1 MRGQSTIGEG
11 LFLRTIRIFFEKRS
25 RAKYISH
32 LDCTRCMQRAIKRAG
47 LPVWYTEGFNPHLY
61 LTFALPLALGY
72 EGLRETMDIRLMDD
86 DMPLDQV
93 QDRLNAVLPQG
104 FRVVQVSQAKGKP
117 AEIAWAQYQVL
128 LGCDGTTPRE
138 LLELW
143 RNFDVPG
150 PILVQKK
157 GKKGMKEVDIRPFFE
172 TLEAHITS
180 QGLQLGLRFAAG
192 NVTNINPTLALDRF
206 FDENSLAPSQLE
218 IVRTRVLT
226 QDLEE
231 FC

>member
-1 MRGQSTIGEG
+1 MLSQSIVGEG

-72 EGLRETMDIRLMDD
+72 EGLRETMDIRLLDD
-86 DMPLDQV
+86 EMPLGQV

-104 FRVVQVSQAKGKP
+104 FRVVQVLNAQGKP
-117 AEIAWAQYQVL
+117 TQIAWAEYQVSL
-128 LGCDGTTPRE
+128 ECEGIPAQE
-138 LLELW
+138 LLQLW
-143 RNFDVPG
+143 QSFDVPG

-172 TLEAHITS
+172 TLEAQAS
-180 QGLQLGLRFAAG
+180 SRGLRLSLRFAAG
-192 NVTNINPTLALDRF
+192 TVTNINPTLALDRF
-206 FDENSLAPSQLE
+206 LIQNSLDPSVLE
-218 IVRTRVLT
+218 IVRTRILT
-226 QDLEE
+226 QDLKE